1 MLFWAIKL
9 LLSMSQKKNYIFHKS
24 LINLSSNINLYVK
37 ILTIIVVI
45 FWIIQ
50 IIQYQINLFGTGF
63 LVELAENESLVLSN
77 VPNSVML
84 SLKDLVS
91 IGVLPIYPDFYYRL
105 AMMLGSDGSLEGLR
119 LISFLSFWISVIS
132 LFFIAFLKTKNIV
145 LAMLLSVIIFGKF
158 YYITYFNMARV
169 DSLMLAMSLLTIL
182 FFEFSRQSKSTSYL
196 SIGLAAL
203 FGTLAIAT
211 KQTAIVIFISW
222 YCVSFVSSL
231 DKKQWLINFLS
242 FIILSIICCYF
253 YFYKFSIW
261 GLDGF
266 FIGLNLYGANFN
278 PIHAVKTLYSF
289 LLDYWFFFFILVI
302 QIFHMFNSKSPLF
315 LLDRFNLIILF
326 IPTLFIIK
334 VLSNSAAYGNNF
346 IFLSFF
352 YFSLFISFYK
362 YFENIKIN
370 NVVLIILILG
380 TFANMV
386 SFQKSDFSSS
396 VDIKQIKSIGKIT
409 DTKISKAI
417 SGSNRV
423 LSFRNDNYLI
433 YSGINVEFE
442 GSVLVPYFMQGQKLS
457 SKYEHVHKNIKAKLL
472 RIRKSILNKEFDF
485 IIVGIGNTGLGLFPE
500 IKLNYSK
507 VLYGYNGLGFEK
519 HYVSLWKRL

>member
-9 LLSMSQKKNYIFHKS
+9 LLSMSQKKKYIFHKS

-50 IIQYQINLFGTGF
+50 IILYQINLFGTGF
-63 LVELAENESLVLSN
+63 LIELAENESLVLSN

-91 IGVLPIYPDFYYRL
+91 FGVLPIYPDFYYRL
-105 AMMLGSDGSLEGLR
+105 AMMLGSDRSLEGLR

-158 YYITYFNMARV
+158 YYITFFNMARV

-203 FGTLAIAT
+203 FRTLAIAT
-211 KQTAIVIFISW
+211 KQTAIIIFISW

-242 FIILSIICCYF
+242 FIILSIVCCYF

-266 FIGLNLYGANFN
+266 
-278 PIHAVKTLYSF
+278 
-289 LLDYWFFFFILVI
+289 
-302 QIFHMFNSKSPLF
+302 LF
-315 LLDRFNLIILF
+315 
-326 IPTLFIIK
+326 T
-334 VLSNSAAYGNNF
+334 
-346 IFLSFF
+346 
-352 YFSLFISFYK
+352 SL
-362 YFENIKIN
+362 
-370 NVVLIILILG
+370 
-380 TFANMV
+380 
-386 SFQKSDFSSS
+386 
-396 VDIKQIKSIGKIT
+396 
-409 DTKISKAI
+409 
-417 SGSNRV
+417 
-423 LSFRNDNYLI
+423 
-433 YSGINVEFE
+433 
-442 GSVLVPYFMQGQKLS
+442 
-457 SKYEHVHKNIKAKLL
+457 
-472 RIRKSILNKEFDF
+472 
-485 IIVGIGNTGLGLFPE
+485 
-500 IKLNYSK
+500 
-507 VLYGYNGLGFEK
+507 
-519 HYVSLWKRL
+519 